1 MLFFLCCEGVRPMRM
16 RTLRKKTKQLS
27 AADVC
32 VLKIFVANYDWC
44 VVIFC
49 KSFLHIVS
57 DWGKKFGAHSEG

>member
-1 MLFFLCCEGVRPMRM
+1 MLWGSETYEDENFE
-16 RTLRKKTKQLS
+16 KKTKQLS
-27 AADVC
+27 AADVY